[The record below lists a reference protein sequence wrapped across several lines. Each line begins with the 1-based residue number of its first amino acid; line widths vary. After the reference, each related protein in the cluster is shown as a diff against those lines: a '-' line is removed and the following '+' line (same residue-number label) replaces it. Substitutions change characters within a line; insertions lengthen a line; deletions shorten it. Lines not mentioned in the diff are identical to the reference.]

1 MVEILGNRS
10 VTNENRYQKIR
21 HRENDMRLPLER
33 WEYGNPEAVAER
45 RQTRSCHG
53 CRHESKIR
61 MGWNNLEFCEKGRKH
76 GVRCTFFQKKEYD
89 K

>member
-1 MVEILGNRS
+1 MRAGIRRS
-10 VTNENRYQKIR
+10 GIEK
-21 HRENDMRLPLER
+21 NDMRLPLER

>member
-1 MVEILGNRS
+1 MRTGIRRS
-10 VTNENRYQKIR
+10 DIEKNN
-21 HRENDMRLPLER
+21 MRLPLER

-45 RQTRSCHG
+45 RQARSCHG

-61 MGWNNLEFCEKGRKH
+61 MGGITWSSVKKGENTAFVVH
-76 GVRCTFFQKKEYD
+76 FFQKREYD